1 MRVPSAVYLTNNR
14 QAFDRN
20 FEKDQRFTT
29 LDLLQGAVEFFP
41 DINSFLVV
49 VFDPAIKVD
58 ELIYE
63 G

>member
-1 MRVPSAVYLTNNR
+1 MRIPSAVYLTNNR

-20 FEKDQRFTT
+20 FQKGQLFTT
-29 LDLLQGAVEFFP
+29 LDLLQGAVEYFYP
-41 DINSFLVV
+41 IESFLVV
-49 VFDPAIKVD
+49 IFDPSVKVD